1 MLRSAVGVD
10 RVSEAAPLALWP
22 GAGDGHARAGLLRA
36 HPMLDEGVIDAQQS
50 AFGRT
55 LTYATAE
62 VQRWF
67 DRPLLP
73 QVGVAGFVDSA
84 RATRG
89 IAGSSTATHIDVGGG
104 LRIRIPGAD
113 GVLRVDVAH
122 GIRDGANALT
132 VGWQY

>member
-1 MLRSAVGVD
+1 
-10 RVSEAAPLALWP
+10 
-22 GAGDGHARAGLLRA
+22 
-36 HPMLDEGVIDAQQS
+36 MLDEGVIDAQHS

-55 LTYATAE
+55 LTHATAE

-67 DRPLLP
+67 DRPLLTH
-73 QVGVAGFVDSA
+73 VGLAGFVDSA
-84 RATRG
+84 RAARG
-89 IAGSSTATHIDVGGG
+89 IAGSFTGTHVDVGGG
-104 LRIRIPGAD
+104 LRLRIPGAD